1 MIKSMTARAKV
12 VVVSGGTAGMGRALA
27 LARAQR
33 GDRVIAI
40 GSDPAKG
47 RALTDAGGGRIDFLR
62 ADLSSVAATRSVV
75 AAVQER
81 HNAIDALA
89 LFANRLAPSRRLTAE
104 GLEQTFALYYLSR
117 YLLSHGLRETLGRAP
132 APLIVNVAGVGTT
145 RGAVRW
151 DDLQLARR
159 YRMVDA
165 QLQAGR
171 ANDLLGVDFAS
182 RGARA
187 RYVLY
192 HPGFTRSGDAS
203 PLPAPL
209 RLALRVAALAARPV
223 AASVRPIVE
232 WIDTPPTAPLTAVD
246 RDRLV
251 PLDTPT
257 LAPSAAH
264 RLADAT
270 AALLTDLET

>member
-40 GSDPAKG
+40 GSD
-47 RALTDAGGGRIDFLR
+47 RIDFLR
-62 ADLSSVAATRSVV
+62 ADLSSVAAT
-75 AAVQER
+75 
-81 HNAIDALA
+81 
-89 LFANRLAPSRRLTAE
+89 
-104 GLEQTFALYYLSR
+104 
-117 YLLSHGLRETLGRAP
+117 
-132 APLIVNVAGVGTT
+132 
-145 RGAVRW
+145 
-151 DDLQLARR
+151 
-159 YRMVDA
+159 
-165 QLQAGR
+165 
-171 ANDLLGVDFAS
+171 
-182 RGARA
+182 
-187 RYVLY
+187 
-192 HPGFTRSGDAS
+192 PGFTRSGDAS

-223 AASVRPIVE
+223 SASVRPIVE
-232 WIDTPPTAPLTAVD
+232 WIDTPPTAVD

-257 LAPSAAH
+257 LDPSAAH

-270 AALLTDLET
+270 AALLTDLEV